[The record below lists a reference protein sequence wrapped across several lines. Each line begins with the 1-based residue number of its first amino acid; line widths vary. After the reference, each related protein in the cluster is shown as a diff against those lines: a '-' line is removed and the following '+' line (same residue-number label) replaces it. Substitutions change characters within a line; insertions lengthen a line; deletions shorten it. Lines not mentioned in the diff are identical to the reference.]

1 METKNLKE
9 QIKKQLE
16 KIEKMILDEEEKNK
30 IDVER
35 IELDKMLKEYI
46 KHI

>member
-1 METKNLKE
+1 MKNKNLKE

-16 KIEKMILDEEEKNK
+16 KIEKMILEEEEKNK
-30 IDVER
+30 IDIER

>member
-1 METKNLKE
+1 MKKKNLKE

-16 KIEKMILDEEEKNK
+16 KIEKMILEEEEKNK
-30 IDVER
+30 IDIER

>member
-9 QIKKQLE
+9 QLE